1 MWTVV
6 LLTLIDAFGF
16 APTFCKSFYKPW
28 DEQLGFYAWMSM
40 RNVVAIAALGHYSL
54 TTVIF
59 SALTGV
65 LGQL

>member
-16 APTFCKSFYKPW
+16 APTFRKSFYKPW

-40 RNVVAIAALGHYSL
+40 RNVGRLLLWG
-54 TTVIF
+54 TTR
-59 SALTGV
+59 
-65 LGQL
+65 